1 MTNRE
6 FALTDEKFRQA
17 CQRAGISPTARQA
30 SKWRGKTGKA
40 WLFGRAPNSESTELL
55 KKAS

>member
-17 CQRAGISPTARQA
+17 CERAGIRPTARQA

-40 WLFGRAPNSESTELL
+40 WLFGRRLNNEELL